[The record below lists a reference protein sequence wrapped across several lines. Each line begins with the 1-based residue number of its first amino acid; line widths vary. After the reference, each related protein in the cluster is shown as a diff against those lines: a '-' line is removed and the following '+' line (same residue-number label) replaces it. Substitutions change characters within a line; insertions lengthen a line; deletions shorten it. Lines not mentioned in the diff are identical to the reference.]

1 MELWWKYSS
10 FMMRN
15 QNFKELLKKYVSL
28 LLAASPRELG
38 SNDVLSVFNC
48 VNLFTWKLCWGSPGG
63 NLNEFR
69 LRGEMWEQYNGK
81 QAGPAT
87 VTVTHSHCVTQPGSA
102 DYVSVVHLF
111 HICPAPVNG
120 SLFRVINCFL
130 ILWSSDPLQLNLITC
145 CLASCGREEGG
156 GASVTQLALK
166 CLPRPG
172 SRSPH

>member
-1 MELWWKYSS
+1 MSTRSS
-10 FMMRN
+10 I
-15 QNFKELLKKYVSL
+15 
-28 LLAASPRELG
+28 
-38 SNDVLSVFNC
+38 

-63 NLNEFR
+63 NLNEFW

-156 GASVTQLALK
+156 GCK
-166 CLPRPG
+166 CYSAGLEVFTPPRQPQ
-172 SRSPH
+172 STLTLTPHLRAGGCSQIIFSIFIRYVHCTRKFWEIIISTII